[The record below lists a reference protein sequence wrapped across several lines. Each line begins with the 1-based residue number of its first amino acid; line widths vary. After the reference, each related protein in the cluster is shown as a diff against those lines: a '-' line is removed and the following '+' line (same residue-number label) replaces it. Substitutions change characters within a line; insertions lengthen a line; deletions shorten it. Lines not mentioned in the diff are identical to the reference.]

1 MRFGCTLHYFNYH
14 PTLKAGYDGG
24 VVLLHSNPI
33 GYRIFLYVPVWVHE
47 PGFLSLFTVPQ
58 SSLLV

>member
-1 MRFGCTLHYFNYH
+1 MRFGCILHYFNDH

-33 GYRIFLYVPVWVHE
+33 GYRIFLYVPVWVHR
-47 PGFLSLFTVPQ
+47 FRISVYFFR
-58 SSLLV
+58 